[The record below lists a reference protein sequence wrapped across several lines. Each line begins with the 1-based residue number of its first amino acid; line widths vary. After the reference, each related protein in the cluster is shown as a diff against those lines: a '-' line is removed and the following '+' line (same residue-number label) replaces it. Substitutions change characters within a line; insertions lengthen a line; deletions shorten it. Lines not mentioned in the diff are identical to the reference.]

1 MSHFKHPHV
10 LAVNRIATRTSREK
24 KNNSKAESLV
34 YIFVDNRERARTRDT
49 KQRRQISLEQQHEN
63 YIAAVRRW
71 EMLATSEVKI
81 SGNGKKKSKKEH
93 KKQNILWAHARLSL
107 LKGVTQRKFHAVVV
121 QNNGKEIE
129 KTVLEVQSLLLFSLP
144 SPFSITSSYFLLR
157 YEWRCQGIIR
167 RFRKP
172 KHTYRK
178 NTSRRTSLDI
188 LSKSCEN
195 AELKAKCKLWTF
207 QCGEFSID
215 RMNMSKTQDCGR
227 KLSPII
233 FLGNQMVYSWN

>member
-10 LAVNRIATRTSREK
+10 LAVSRIATRTSREK

-49 KQRRQISLEQQHEN
+49 KQRRRISLEQRHEN
-63 YIAAVRRW
+63 YIAAGRRW

-81 SGNGKKKSKKEH
+81 SGNWKKKSKKEH

-107 LKGVTQRKFHAVVV
+107 LKGVTQRKFHAVVT

-129 KTVLEVQSLLLFSLP
+129 KTVMDVQSLLLFSLP

-167 RFRKP
+167 RFKKP
-172 KHTYRK
+172 KHTTERAHQEG
-178 NTSRRTSLDI
+178 L
-188 LSKSCEN
+188 
-195 AELKAKCKLWTF
+195 
-207 QCGEFSID
+207 Q
-215 RMNMSKTQDCGR
+215 
-227 KLSPII
+227 
-233 FLGNQMVYSWN
+233 